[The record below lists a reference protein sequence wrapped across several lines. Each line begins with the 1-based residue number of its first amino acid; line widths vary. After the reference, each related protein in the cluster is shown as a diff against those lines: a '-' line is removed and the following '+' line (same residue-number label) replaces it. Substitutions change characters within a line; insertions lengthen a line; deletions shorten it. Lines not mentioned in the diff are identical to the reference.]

1 MRNLLLISLLLAACP
16 LAAATSLTPASRLQ
30 MIRLASPDVAAA
42 LRREQAVPAGT
53 PRPALWALPVS
64 GPLPT
69 LADGEWE
76 TVDATAVWRLPLEAS
91 GAQSIGIAFSGLD
104 LPDEAQLSV
113 SSLDATQT
121 RGPYTQD
128 DVRNGKLQLPIIEG
142 EQLLL
147 TVELPAARRG
157 SLSLTIARL
166 DYGFR
171 SFDEAE
177 AAYKSGGCN
186 EDVACPAGDT
196 VRDQIRAV
204 ARYTV
209 AQPAGTYSCT
219 GTLLNNTAR
228 NGRPYFLTADHC
240 FRNDRGAFV
249 GDPAS
254 IRLYWNYQA
263 SSCSGPRDG
272 STSQYQSGTTLLA
285 NNLNSD
291 FVLLELDQQP
301 PSSYKV
307 YYAGW
312 DRSNAA
318 PASAVSIHHPQGD
331 EKAISVEYDATTITD
346 YGSDTTDPSANYIRI
361 GNWDIGVTEGGSSGS
376 GLFNP
381 EHLLVGTLT
390 GGTAQC
396 NNFGTNDNNQPDW
409 YGRFYEHWNGSS
421 ATTGSV
427 RSWLDP
433 GGNGATRLSGIDAAD
448 IGKDDN
454 DSEGDDGG
462 SLPALLLLFGG
473 AAGLRR
479 RYRRSV

>member
-1 MRNLLLISLLLAACP
+1 MRNLFLVSLLLASCP
-16 LAAATSLTPASRLQ
+16 LATAASLTPASRLQ
-30 MIRLASPDVAAA
+30 MTRLASPDVAAA

-53 PRPALWALPVS
+53 PRPTLWALPVS
-64 GPLPT
+64 DPLPT

-76 TVDATAVWRLPLEAS
+76 TVDGTAVWRLPLEAT
-91 GAQSIGIAFSGLD
+91 GAQSIGIAFSDLR
-104 LPDEAQLSV
+104 LPDDAQLSV

-121 RGPYTQD
+121 RGPYTQA

-147 TVELPAARRG
+147 TVEVPVARRE

-171 SFDEAE
+171 NFDEADV
-177 AAYKSGGCN
+177 AYKSGGCN
-186 EDVACPAGDT
+186 EDVACSAGDP

-204 ARYTV
+204 ALYTV
-209 AQPAGTYSCT
+209 AQPDRSYTCS
-219 GTLLNNTAR
+219 GTLLNNTAQ

-240 FRNDRGAFV
+240 FRNNSGAFV
-249 GDPAS
+249 GDPDS
-254 IRLYWNYQA
+254 IVLYWNYQA
-263 SSCSGPRDG
+263 SSCGGPRDG
-272 STSQYQSGTTLLA
+272 NTSQSQSGTTLRA

-291 FVLLELDQQP
+291 FVLLELDQRP
-301 PSSYKV
+301 PSAYKV

-318 PASAVSIHHPQGD
+318 PTSAIGIHHPQGD

-346 YGSDTTDPSANYIRI
+346 YGSDTTDTSANYIRI

-376 GLFNP
+376 ALFNP
-381 EHLLVGTLT
+381 DHRLVGTLT
-390 GGTAQC
+390 GGAAQC
-396 NNFGTNDNNQPDW
+396 NNLGTNDNNQPDW
-409 YGRFYEHWNGSS
+409 YGRFYEHWSGSTADS
-421 ATTGSV
+421 GSV

-433 GGNGATRLSGIDAAD
+433 EGRGDIRLSGIDAAD
-448 IGKDDN
+448 IGADDS
-454 DSEGDDGG
+454 DDGDGG

-473 AAGLRR
+473 AAVLRC